1 MAQPLPQPLNFLV
14 LGMEQPLHKMQLH
27 RELLFTR
34 VTVLAWF
41 ESRLQISIR
50 LRTDLVE
57 QLTTSLSL
65 KVLQRAHRLHRHL
78 ALTLW
83 CRSKQL
89 GCAHGL
95 SRQQFPQFSISLLL
109 VAAVVA
115 VMQLVVVAPVDYS
128 LITVAQL

>member
-14 LGMEQPLHKMQLH
+14 LGMEQTLHKMQLH
-27 RELLFTR
+27 RELLCTR

-41 ESRLQISIR
+41 ESRSQISIR

-65 KVLQRAHRLHRHL
+65 KVLQRALRLHRHL
-78 ALTLW
+78 VLTLW
-83 CRSKQL
+83 CHSKQL

-95 SRQQFPQFSISLLL
+95 SRQQFRLFNTSLLL
-109 VAAVVA
+109 AVAAVA
-115 VMQLVVVAPVDYS
+115 VMQPVAVAPVDY
-128 LITVAQL
+128 

>member
-1 MAQPLPQPLNFLV
+1 
-14 LGMEQPLHKMQLH
+14 
-27 RELLFTR
+27 

-41 ESRLQISIR
+41 ESKFLTSIR

-65 KVLQRAHRLHRHL
+65 KALRHAHQQLPHL
-78 ALTLW
+78 ALTPW

-89 GCAHGL
+89 DCAHGL
-95 SRQQFPQFSISLLL
+95 SRQQFLLFNTSLLPV
-109 VAAVVA
+109 VAAVV
-115 VMQLVVVAPVDYS
+115 VMQLAVVALVDCL

>member
-1 MAQPLPQPLNFLV
+1 
-14 LGMEQPLHKMQLH
+14 
-27 RELLFTR
+27 

-41 ESRLQISIR
+41 ESKFLTSTR

-65 KVLQRAHRLHRHL
+65 KVLQRAHRLHRHP

-95 SRQQFPQFSISLLL
+95 SRQQFLLFNTSLLL
-109 VAAVVA
+109 AVVA
-115 VMQLVVVAPVDYS
+115 VAVMQPAAVAPVDY
-128 LITVAQL
+128 